1 MVRLITS
8 VAKVDMAKCSK
19 CGTCWSIC
27 PTESISWTPGD
38 YPVVDKNTCTGCGG
52 CVERCP
58 SYAIELI
65 PLQTPKMI
73 KVDVSTVDY
82 KKIEEICRNAMLH
95 PKQVICFC
103 TGTRAEEVAAA
114 ILLGARTPEDIS
126 RMTGVRTGCKVEC
139 IQPILRLLKAA
150 GIMPQPK
157 PGRHAWYGLAP
168 TVFEIPRDI
177 REKYKQK
184 GFHFDEDEKLLRRI
198 AQQ

>member
-1 MVRLITS
+1 M
-8 VAKVDMAKCSK
+8 AEVDVAKCSK

-38 YPVVDKNTCTGCGG
+38 YPVVDKDTCTGCGG

-65 PLQTPKMI
+65 PLQIPKMI

-82 KKIEEICRNAMLH
+82 KKIEEICRNATLH

-114 ILLGARTPEDIS
+114 ILLGARTPEDVS
-126 RMTGVRTGCKVEC
+126 RMTGARTGCKVEC
-139 IQPILRLLKAA
+139 IQPILRLFKAA

-157 PGRHAWYGLAP
+157 PGRHAWYGLTP
-168 TVFEIPRDI
+168 TVFEIPKDI
-177 REKYKQK
+177 REKYKLK
-184 GFHFDEDEKLLRRI
+184 GFYFDEDEKLLRKI